1 MPWSD
6 VFANVWLPLRLAGI
20 SKDKAR
26 PRIEE
31 ALAQVGLG
39 GFAKAYPRQL
49 SGGMKMRVSIARALV
64 TRPQVLLMDEP
75 FAALDEITRLKL
87 NDDLAELQASLNA
100 TVVFVT
106 HSVFESV
113 YLADRIVVM
122 AARPG
127 AGVRGDFGR
136 GAADP
141 ARALPPD
148 GDLCGSLQAHLH
160 CAARGHGRGAAERV
174 GAMTRDDLVGYAV
187 PAFTLGCGLLAWEG
201 LVRYFAIPP
210 YLLPAPSVIIATLFT
225 DWGTLSSSL
234 WVTLSITLK
243 ALLAA
248 VVGSVALAVIFAQS
262 RLVER
267 AFYPFAVAMQVTP
280 IVAIA
285 PLLLIYLTPSVA
297 VLVCAF
303 LVAFFPLL
311 ANTTLGLSSADH
323 NLVELFAMYRATRLQ
338 QFMLLRLPSALPY
351 FLAGLR
357 ISGGLALI
365 GAIVAEIAA
374 GSAGQGSGLAYRI
387 VESGFRLNIPRM
399 FAALLL
405 ISVAGITIHVLLTA
419 LSHWLLSDWH
429 ESERGREA

>member
-1 MPWSD
+1 
-6 VFANVWLPLRLAGI
+6 
-20 SKDKAR
+20 
-26 PRIEE
+26 
-31 ALAQVGLG
+31 
-39 GFAKAYPRQL
+39 
-49 SGGMKMRVSIARALV
+49 
-64 TRPQVLLMDEP
+64 
-75 FAALDEITRLKL
+75 
-87 NDDLAELQASLNA
+87 
-100 TVVFVT
+100 
-106 HSVFESV
+106 
-113 YLADRIVVM
+113 
-122 AARPG
+122 
-127 AGVRGDFGR
+127 
-136 GAADP
+136 
-141 ARALPPD
+141 
-148 GDLCGSLQAHLH
+148 
-160 CAARGHGRGAAERV
+160 
-174 GAMTRDDLVGYAV
+174 MTRDDLVGYAV
-187 PAFTLGCGLLAWEG
+187 PALTLGLGLCAWEA
-201 LVRYFAIPP
+201 LVRVFDIPP
-210 YLLPAPSVIIATLFT
+210 YLLPAPSVIIVTLFT
-225 DWGTLSSSL
+225 DWGTLSASL

-248 VVGSVALAVIFAQS
+248 VIGSVTLAVIFAQS

-267 AFYPFAVAMQVTP
+267 AFYPFAVALQVTP

-285 PLLLIYLTPSVA
+285 PLLLIYLAPSVA

-323 NLVELFAMYRATRLQ
+323 NLVDLFQMYRATRFQ

-405 ISVAGITIHVLLTA
+405 ISVAGITIHVFLTA
-419 LSHWLLSDWH
+419 FSHWLLHEWH
-429 ESERGREA
+429 DSERGREA

>member
-1 MPWSD
+1 
-6 VFANVWLPLRLAGI
+6 
-20 SKDKAR
+20 
-26 PRIEE
+26 
-31 ALAQVGLG
+31 
-39 GFAKAYPRQL
+39 
-49 SGGMKMRVSIARALV
+49 
-64 TRPQVLLMDEP
+64 
-75 FAALDEITRLKL
+75 
-87 NDDLAELQASLNA
+87 
-100 TVVFVT
+100 
-106 HSVFESV
+106 
-113 YLADRIVVM
+113 
-122 AARPG
+122 
-127 AGVRGDFGR
+127 
-136 GAADP
+136 
-141 ARALPPD
+141 
-148 GDLCGSLQAHLH
+148 
-160 CAARGHGRGAAERV
+160 
-174 GAMTRDDLVGYAV
+174 MTRDDFAGYAV
-187 PAFTLGCGLLAWEG
+187 PAFTLGCGLAFWEG
-201 LVRYFAIPP
+201 VVRWFAIPP

-225 DWGTLSSSL
+225 DWATLSTSL

-243 ALLAA
+243 ALVAA

-267 AFYPFAVAMQVTP
+267 AFYPFAVALQVTP

-285 PLLLIYLTPSVA
+285 PLLLIYLSPAVA

-323 NLVELFAMYRATRLQ
+323 NLVDLFGMYRASRLQ

-405 ISVAGITIHVLLTA
+405 ISIAGITIHVFLTA
-419 LSHWLLSDWH
+419 LSHWLLADWH
-429 ESERGREA
+429 ESERGREG